1 MHANPL
7 KDSLFTSLATIAAT
21 APDAPGR
28 QRKTARA
35 GWRGRFAWSMPHR
48 TVPMRT
54 GGRVAYMP
62 ERMSCSSVVGSFSA
76 IEEVSVVSMVSFS
89 FGVCDVAL
97 KEFST
102 DAP

>member
-1 MHANPL
+1 
-7 KDSLFTSLATIAAT
+7 
-21 APDAPGR
+21 
-28 QRKTARA
+28 
-35 GWRGRFAWSMPHR
+35 
-48 TVPMRT
+48 
-54 GGRVAYMP
+54 MP

-97 KEFST
+97 KEFYT